1 MKSRIKPALRVAP
14 VGHVQLS
21 IPVQG
26 VLREVKHAFIGLCF
40 DAGSRVL
47 AALMEADREMLCGPK
62 NRADA
67 QRLAYRGGHVRGGV
81 VLGGQRLAV
90 KRPRVRALEAGEDTG
105 EVALPS
111 YVWAAARDPLDEA
124 TLHAIAAG
132 VSTRRYA
139 STLPAVPEPHETA
152 SSSRSA
158 VSRRFVELSTAQVHE
173 WLERPVPK
181 DLIVVMIDGIY
192 LGERVIL
199 VALGIDAKGVKH
211 VLGLREGATENA
223 RVVKSLLSDLI
234 ARGLDAHA
242 RRLWVIDGAK
252 ALRSAI
258 VELFGALAHIHRCQ
272 EHKRRN
278 VIDHLP
284 QAMQAGTSRAMRQAW
299 DAGNASLAKR
309 RLEALAGSLQAQH
322 PGAASSLRE
331 GLDET
336 LTLQALGI
344 TGALYR
350 TLRTTNP
357 IENLN
362 GAIAHYTRNVR
373 RWRDGEMV
381 QRWVASALADAGQRF
396 RKLRGHRDMKLLMAA
411 MEAKAQ
417 SMKSAQRR
425 AA

>member
-1 MKSRIKPALRVAP
+1 
-14 VGHVQLS
+14 
-21 IPVQG
+21 
-26 VLREVKHAFIGLCF
+26 
-40 DAGSRVL
+40 
-47 AALMEADREMLCGPK
+47 
-62 NRADA
+62 
-67 QRLAYRGGHVRGGV
+67 
-81 VLGGQRLAV
+81 
-90 KRPRVRALEAGEDTG
+90 
-105 EVALPS
+105 
-111 YVWAAARDPLDEA
+111 
-124 TLHAIAAG
+124 
-132 VSTRRYA
+132 
-139 STLPAVPEPHETA
+139 
-152 SSSRSA
+152 
-158 VSRRFVELSTAQVHE
+158 
-173 WLERPVPK
+173 
-181 DLIVVMIDGIY
+181 MIDGIY

-344 TGALYR
+344 TGRCTERCAR
-350 TLRTTNP
+350 PTRSKISTARSPTTRATS
-357 IENLN
+357 
-362 GAIAHYTRNVR
+362 GAGATARWCSAGLPVRSPMRDSDSGSCADIAT
-373 RWRDGEMV
+373 
-381 QRWVASALADAGQRF
+381 
-396 RKLRGHRDMKLLMAA
+396 
-411 MEAKAQ
+411 
-417 SMKSAQRR
+417 
-425 AA
+425 